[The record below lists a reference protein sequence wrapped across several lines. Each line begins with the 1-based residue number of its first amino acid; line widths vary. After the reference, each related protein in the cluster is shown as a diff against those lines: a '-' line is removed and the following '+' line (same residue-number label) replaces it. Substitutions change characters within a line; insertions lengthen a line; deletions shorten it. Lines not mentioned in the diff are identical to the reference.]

1 MSFDDQRTAL
11 EGALNAGA
19 VRWIGECGV
28 RSASPVF
35 LTQLDDLPPSA
46 RRLALAKACALP
58 WKDRIDELPECYRYE
73 LSRALDDWHDDRAAY
88 PDMGTIMTGIF
99 ADVHEPISAT
109 VLRQVVELTPTS
121 RYSSLIFALAGS
133 WPGGPMPLL
142 EGSPE
147 APRWLARELAYTG
160 WTSKDEF
167 RAWRETG
174 WVR

>member
-1 MSFDDQRTAL
+1 
-11 EGALNAGA
+11 
-19 VRWIGECGV
+19 
-28 RSASPVF
+28 
-35 LTQLDDLPPSA
+35 
-46 RRLALAKACALP
+46 
-58 WKDRIDELPECYRYE
+58 
-73 LSRALDDWHDDRAAY
+73 
-88 PDMGTIMTGIF
+88 MGTIMTGIF